1 MGPFQFLDV
10 LSVNLEFPRLL
21 MWRYRSDE
29 LRCWANKALELLWV
43 HQQAGNS
50 MTMYHDIPWYTQDS
64 RYFLSQTQSAESIT
78 YFYHSCCRKGA
89 VVFQA
94 TPWTWSMKNSWHGR
108 LLSWQGISMYI
119 ISIHIPIYPHNPEIP
134 APISYTNIQK
144 IDIVHFLKN
153 DIPMVS
159 RCTPFFQVA
168 FIMSV
173 HIAEAWKVLSWSHG
187 VFFGFPWW
195 IFSMC
200 YGRMIY

>member
-1 MGPFQFLDV
+1 MSFPWTWSFRDCSCDGIDQMNLDV
-10 LSVNLEFPRLL
+10 EPTKLWNSCEFTNKQETA
-21 MWRYRSDE
+21 WR
-29 LRCWANKALELLWV
+29 C
-43 HQQAGNS
+43 
-50 MTMYHDIPWYTQDS
+50 TMIYHDIPWYTQDS

-187 VFFGFPWW
+187 VFLDSHGGYFLCVTVEWF
-195 IFSMC
+195 ISDQ
-200 YGRMIY
+200 